1 VELHRRSRRLKRK
14 DRLVPIAE
22 FADPVVADTA
32 WARLDDAGIP
42 ASVITDAAML
52 GGPQVT
58 RVYVE
63 SPNVDV
69 AQQLI
74 ADLVGGD

>member
-1 VELHRRSRRLKRK
+1 MELHRRSRRLSRK

-22 FADPVVADTA
+22 FADPATADTA

-42 ASVITDAAML
+42 ASVVTDAAMF
-52 GGPQVT
+52 GGPEVT

-63 SPNVDV
+63 SPNVDR
-69 AQQLI
+69 AQREI
-74 ADLVGGD
+74 ADLVGGE